1 MKVFIVYERLKA
13 SHGSDIVFLREVFA
27 KEVKARA
34 YCELY
39 KNNPASSDRRKAYSL
54 LGVYDRMFTIS
65 EMDVIE

>member
-13 SHGSDIVFLREVFA
+13 SHGSDIVSLQEIFA

-39 KNNPASSDRRKAYSL
+39 ENNPADRRKAFPL
-54 LGVYDRMFTIS
+54 LGVYDQMFTIS